1 MSKRRYRGR
10 HRKPSA
16 TARLTTV
23 GVVGFG
29 TAAASL
35 VLPTSANAATDAQ
48 WDRVAQ
54 CESGGN
60 WHINTGN
67 GYYGGLQFAART
79 WNSFDTKHY
88 ASRADLATREEQ
100 IDVANHV
107 LDREGWGAWPVCS
120 QYAGSPGPTAHERKA
135 RHHRRSIA
143 HRRARA
149 AAESR
154 GMSRPTEPIAP
165 HRQQYVVKQGDTLSS
180 IARRHQVKGGW
191 RALYHRNR
199 AAIGPNPSQLNV
211 GTHLKI

>member
-10 HRKPSA
+10 HRKPST
-16 TARLTTV
+16 TARLTTI

-29 TAAASL
+29 TAAAT
-35 VLPTSANAATDAQ
+35 VLIPTAANAATDAQ

-67 GYYGGLQFAART
+67 GYYGGLQFAAHT
-79 WNSFDTKHY
+79 WDSFDTKHY
-88 ASRADLATREEQ
+88 ASRADLATRAEQ

-120 QYAGSPGPTAHERKA
+120 QYAGPAGPTAHERKA
-135 RHHRRSIA
+135 RHHRRAVA
-143 HRRARA
+143 HRRAQASANDRTLESDAAKHA
-149 AAESR
+149 AAK
-154 GMSRPTEPIAP
+154 
-165 HRQQYVVKQGDTLSS
+165 YVVKRGDTLSS
-180 IARRHQVKGGW
+180 IARTHPVKGGW

-199 AAIGPNPSQLNV
+199 AAIGPNPSQLSV
-211 GTHLKI
+211 GTHLAL